1 MFKYEATYKD
11 FDGVEQKDTFYF
23 NLNQA
28 ELIELQ
34 AKYPGGL
41 KSLMERIIES
51 KDQMQIIP
59 VIKEIVLMSYGVR
72 TPESKYFMKTEE
84 ERKKFECCPAYSDLF
99 SKLCTDEQF
108 ALDFI
113 DKITPSEESLIKG
126 A

>member
-11 FDGVEQKDTFYF
+11 YDGVEQKDTFYF
-23 NLNQA
+23 NLNNA

-41 KSLMERIIES
+41 KNMLERIIES

-59 VIKEIVLMSYGVR
+59 IVKELVLMAYGVR
-72 TPESKYFMKTEE
+72 SPESKYFIKTEE
-84 ERKKFECCPAYSDLF
+84 EKKKFECCPAYSDLF
-99 SKLCTDEQF
+99 TKICTDEQF
-108 ALDFI
+108 AIEFI
-113 DKITPSEESLIKG
+113 NKIVPSEESLMPG

>member
-41 KSLMERIIES
+41 KSMLERIIES
-51 KDQMQIIP
+51 KDQMQIVP
-59 VIKEIVLMSYGVR
+59 VIKELVLISYGVR

-99 SKLCTDEQF
+99 SKICTDEQF
-108 ALDFI
+108 ALEFI